1 MSVEIYYVSSL
12 AFVVIAWAQPRI
24 ALLAAGDAFCGIS
37 CWLQKN
43 TVFAVV
49 KVGAMTSLPNKIPA
63 NQHFQSTFL
72 VCRKAWKLPRHSV
85 LSFIGASF
93 DCFELML
100 SLVRSFSLMYVSV
113 HRLSRTDWI
122 SFPRDL
128 PFQVSVKYISDSLE
142 RAQIDPSLPCFV
154 Y

>member
-1 MSVEIYYVSSL
+1 ML
-12 AFVVIAWAQPRI
+12 FVVSHT
-24 ALLAAGDAFCGIS
+24 DYK
-37 CWLQKN
+37 KN
-43 TVFAVV
+43 NVFAVV
-49 KVGAMTSLPNKIPA
+49 KVRPMTFLPNKIPA

-72 VCRKAWKLPRHSV
+72 ICRKAWKLPRHSV

-142 RAQIDPSLPCFV
+142 RAQIDPSLPCFMFIKRLGKRELFLNCPV
-154 Y
+154 LVALSIE